1 MNVIFET
8 RSDREIADAISVAVG
23 TVKRWRGFQKIPNAY
38 RADIMKMMGLG
49 IDYNA
54 FSYSEKD
61 QYFTPQLLAEYCIRK
76 TFEVMRVHE
85 DDPEEYIFIEPSAG
99 DGSFLKG
106 LPETRRIG
114 IDIEPR
120 GAGIEEGDYLEYTP
134 PPGNAKYV
142 VIGNPPFG
150 LRGNLALRFINRS
163 YEFADYVAFILPPLF
178 DSDGKGACRKRVHEG
193 YHLAHTEKLDDMLFV
208 DPEERPVKVET
219 IFQIWT
225 RRGETRPSDGFKVLK
240 SIHDFKVYSL
250 SDGGSPSTT
259 RNKARLSTCDVYLPS
274 TCFGTS
280 TMRAYDT
287 FEDLPN
293 RRGYGVCF
301 EDKAKAASARQV
313 PWSEVAFRSTNAA
326 LNLRRSII
334 SFELSRL

>member
-1 MNVIFET
+1 MNAIFET

-23 TVKRWRGFQKIPNAY
+23 TVKRWRIFQKIPNAY
-38 RADIMKMMGLG
+38 RADIMKLMGLG
-49 IDYNA
+49 IDYKA

-76 TFEVMRVHE
+76 TFEVMRVYD
-85 DDPEEYIFIEPSAG
+85 DDPGEYNFIEPSAG

-120 GAGIEEGDYLEYTP
+120 GAGIEEGDYLDYTP
-134 PPGNAKYV
+134 PDNAKYV

-193 YHLAHTEKLDDMLFV
+193 YHLAHTERLDDMLFV

-225 RRGETRPSDGFKVLK
+225 RRGSRLGSADGSSEAVC
-240 SIHDFKVYSL
+240 DFKVYSL

-259 RNKARLSTCDVYLPS
+259 RNKARLTTCDVYLPS
-274 TCFGTS
+274 TCFGAS
-280 TMRAYDT
+280 TMRAYDA

-313 PWSEVAFRSTNAA
+313 PWSDVAFRSTNAA

-334 SFELSRL
+334 SYELSRL